1 MPTEANDVNEDSA
14 RTPLPFEEKKQEVVS
29 FLESTENAIM
39 ALATSQGDRPLAR
52 MVLVTCDGLDVY
64 FFTWGGSR
72 KCEQIRANPRVALC
86 KDRVQIEGTAQILG
100 DLFAPSNATVRGL
113 FEERFPETV
122 ERWRDRP
129 GMVLVKITPTSV
141 VLGGELG
148 EEPHLQFV
156 DLENGI
162 AYAEPWADR

>member
-1 MPTEANDVNEDSA
+1 MIEANSRMNQAELS
-14 RTPLPFEEKKQEVVS
+14 FEEKKQEIVS
-29 FLESTENAIM
+29 FLAATENTIM
-39 ALATSQGDRPLAR
+39 ALATSAADRVLVR
-52 MVLVTCDGLDVY
+52 MILVTCDGLAVY

-122 ERWRDRP
+122 ERWRNRP

-141 VLGGELG
+141 VLAGEPG
-148 EEPHLQFV
+148 EEPHLLFV

-162 AYAEPWADR
+162 AYAEPWADL

>member
-1 MPTEANDVNEDSA
+1 MQDANEKTRRWS
-14 RTPLPFEEKKQEVVS
+14 LPFEAKKREIVA

-39 ALATSQGDRPLAR
+39 ALATSAGDRVLVR
-52 MVLVTCDGLDVY
+52 MILVTCDGLDVY

-72 KCEQIRANPRVALC
+72 KCGQIRANPRVALC
-86 KDRVQIEGTAQILG
+86 KDRVQIEGTAEILG
-100 DLFAPSNATVRGL
+100 GLFDPSNAAIRRL

-122 ERWRDRP
+122 ERWHGRP
-129 GMVLVKITPTSV
+129 GMLLVKIMPTSV
-141 VLGGELG
+141 VLAGEPE

-156 DLENGI
+156 DLENGV

>member
-1 MPTEANDVNEDSA
+1 MSEAKAKRRELGFDVK
-14 RTPLPFEEKKQEVVS
+14 RQEIVS
-29 FLESTENAIM
+29 FLASPDNAIM
-39 ALATSQGDRPLAR
+39 SLATSSSDRVLAR
-52 MVLVTCDGLDVY
+52 MILVLCEDLDVY

-86 KDRVQIEGTAQILG
+86 RDRVQIEGTAEILG
-100 DLFAPSNATVRGL
+100 GLFDAANAAILQL

-122 ERWRDRP
+122 GNWRGRP
-129 GMVLVKITPTSV
+129 GMILMKITPTLV
-141 VLGGELG
+141 VLAGGPG